1 MSVSLSIK
9 MTPESERSLERAFE
23 KIGAAL
29 SGQALETALVAG
41 ALNIQNYAKEH
52 AAYKTGTLRRS
63 IHIGGHSGI
72 VAGFGQ
78 GGGYSDIGG
87 NEHGDTFARVWVGTN
102 LVYAR
107 RIEYGFIG
115 ADKLGRV
122 YNQRPRPYLR
132 PAFDTQG
139 PAVERD
145 FERAITQL
153 LADI

>member
-1 MSVSLSIK
+1 MLSVTL
-9 MTPESERSLERAFE
+9 TPESERLVARAFQQLGAAVTGESLEA
-23 KIGAAL
+23 
-29 SGQALETALVAG
+29 ALVAG
-41 ALNIQNYAKEH
+41 VLNIQNYAKEH

-63 IHIGGHSGI
+63 IHIGGHSGL

-87 NEHGDTFARVWVGTN
+87 NVHNGPHAEVWVGTN

-132 PAFDTQG
+132 PAFDTQVD
-139 PAVERD
+139 AVNRD
-145 FERAITQL
+145 IERAISRL
-153 LADI
+153 LDDI